1 MTETNA
7 RDRITAALAR
17 AARDNGGTLTVELAA
32 DVAVL
37 DLTALAVDLEQ
48 LQDDHDELRQLHEL
62 LQRQYPEQVGD
73 LRKKVDQWQG
83 AHRSAQRA
91 LVRVETERDELRR
104 AIATAAGL
112 DPDLICTLDTDY
124 VALVNTLT
132 DRQTDGQTSSQT
144 VR

>member
-1 MTETNA
+1 MTETST

-17 AARDNGGTLTVELAA
+17 AARDNDGTLTVELAA

-48 LQDDHDELRQLHEL
+48 LQDDHEQLRQLHEL

-73 LRKKVDQWQG
+73 LRKKVDQWQE

-112 DPDLICTLDTDY
+112 DPDLINTLDTDY
-124 VALVNTLT
+124 LGLLATLT
-132 DRQTDGQTSSQT
+132 DRQTDSQTSSQT
-144 VR
+144 AR